1 MNDPNPST
9 EQAPTGADPTAA
21 KFAELAKPFE
31 DPIPGAA
38 RAGENARYEEMH
50 EAIRN
55 EIDKLNRPDA
65 TPADWQLIEREGRAI
80 LTSKSKDYLIASYFA
95 VAAYLRQGPR
105 GLVEGIAA
113 LCAVLEHYWDD
124 GFPPAARVRARVNAI
139 DWCIERAGL
148 LREQAPSAGQPGDL
162 QLLGH
167 AAKKLDGLVRS
178 RFQGDEAPNIYSLKE
193 TLERI
198 ELSLA
203 SSSSAAA
210 EPTPSGAP
218 SPAPA
223 ADASAPAAAPSGA
236 TSATPAAPASGS
248 QSVGAGGG
256 GGLGSLG
263 AMFAAPIAGAA
274 RAGENARYDDTHE
287 AVRKEVDKLGSPT
300 ADPVN
305 WEFVRDASRDILTGK
320 SKDFLIASYFAVGS
334 YLHGGPRGLAQGMAA
349 LSTLLR
355 DYWDDGFPPV
365 SRIRAR
371 VNAIDWFVDKVGNL
385 GELAPKAAPEDDVRL
400 VEQAGKELEALV
412 RERFQDQE
420 PNIDAL
426 RETLQRIESSLA
438 KSVPA
443 RPAPQPGG
451 HTSTGTPTQPGAPA
465 PGGGSPAIA
474 PVQLAAPSA
483 ELADPAEVNKF
494 LKQVGDSLYKASRAL
509 FKVSKGDPLAYRLC
523 RQGLYM
529 QLQAAPPTTNGNQTV
544 VPPPPPNREAQ
555 LNGLLSGQNWD
566 VLLDEAESGL
576 STHRLW
582 LDAHRFVAMA
592 LGGLGHDDAR
602 DTVLSETVSLAQRV
616 PGLLDLAFN
625 DGQPFASP
633 ATREWIGTAVSAEG
647 DSSAAARGS
656 AAEDSGE
663 FDDAMAEARKLAV
676 GGKLE
681 EAVAKLQELILSE
694 APSGR
699 DRFRA
704 KLAMAEACASAG
716 AASMAEGILAGL
728 TQEIREFRL
737 EEWEPKIAEACYLSR
752 YEALAAMAS
761 ESAKAREELVDVYRQ
776 LCAVAPAAALKLGK
790 PPS

>member
-1 MNDPNPST
+1 
-9 EQAPTGADPTAA
+9 
-21 KFAELAKPFE
+21 
-31 DPIPGAA
+31 
-38 RAGENARYEEMH
+38 
-50 EAIRN
+50 
-55 EIDKLNRPDA
+55 
-65 TPADWQLIEREGRAI
+65 
-80 LTSKSKDYLIASYFA
+80 
-95 VAAYLRQGPR
+95 
-105 GLVEGIAA
+105 
-113 LCAVLEHYWDD
+113 
-124 GFPPAARVRARVNAI
+124 
-139 DWCIERAGL
+139 
-148 LREQAPSAGQPGDL
+148 
-162 QLLGH
+162 
-167 AAKKLDGLVRS
+167 
-178 RFQGDEAPNIYSLKE
+178 
-193 TLERI
+193 
-198 ELSLA
+198 
-203 SSSSAAA
+203 
-210 EPTPSGAP
+210 
-218 SPAPA
+218 
-223 ADASAPAAAPSGA
+223 
-236 TSATPAAPASGS
+236 
-248 QSVGAGGG
+248 
-256 GGLGSLG
+256 
-263 AMFAAPIAGAA
+263 
-274 RAGENARYDDTHE
+274 
-287 AVRKEVDKLGSPT
+287 
-300 ADPVN
+300 
-305 WEFVRDASRDILTGK
+305 
-320 SKDFLIASYFAVGS
+320 
-334 YLHGGPRGLAQGMAA
+334 QGMAA
-349 LSTLLR
+349 LSALLR

-365 SRIRAR
+365 ARIRAR
-371 VNAIDWFVDKVGNL
+371 VNAIDWFVDKVGTL
-385 GELAPKAAPEDDVRL
+385 GELAPKAAAQDDVRL
-400 VEQAGKELEALV
+400 IGQAGKELEALV
-412 RERFQDQE
+412 LERFQDQA
-420 PNIDAL
+420 PNIYGL

-438 KSVPA
+438 KEVPA

-451 HTSTGTPTQPGAPA
+451 QTSPGTPTQPGAPA
-465 PGGGSPAIA
+465 PGGASPAVA
-474 PVQLAAPSA
+474 QVQLVAPSA

-494 LKQVGDSLYKASRAL
+494 LKQVGESLYKASRAL

-582 LDAHRFVAMA
+582 LDAHRFVALA
-592 LGGLGHDDAR
+592 LGGLGHDAAR
-602 DTVLSETVSLAQRV
+602 DTVLHETVSLAQRV

-625 DGQPFASP
+625 DGQPFASA
-633 ATREWIGTAVSAEG
+633 ATREWIGTAMSAEG
-647 DSSAAARGS
+647 SSPSAVGGS
-656 AAEDSGE
+656 IEGSGE

-716 AASMAEGILAGL
+716 AAPMAEGILAGL